1 MLLLLWHGCR
11 KCGGVGTT
19 IGWNDVSR
27 GALVVDFVF
36 EMGGCAG
43 GGLCGGNSTVGEE
56 G

>member
-1 MLLLLWHGCR
+1 M
-11 KCGGVGTT
+11 GTT